1 MQNAM
6 QNPNQMAAGAHHY
19 MTIMG
24 IVAVGL
30 MWLRMAKVSAKKLAE
45 GAGDTAFYEAKLVTA
60 RYFAERFMPDA
71 GALRR
76 KLEAGSE
83 AMMALAP
90 EQFETA

>member
-1 MQNAM
+1 
-6 QNPNQMAAGAHHY
+6 
-19 MTIMG
+19 
-24 IVAVGL
+24 
-30 MWLRMAKVSAKKLAE
+30 
-45 GAGDTAFYEAKLVTA
+45 
-60 RYFAERFMPDA
+60 MPDA